1 MLSPNTAVYRFKLP
15 TSGSI
20 LGLPIGQHVSIR
32 AHINGQNVLRSYTPI
47 SSDDD
52 KGYFDMLIKSY
63 PQGNISKLVGDM
75 KIGQKLEFQGP
86 KGAMVYTPNMKK
98 HIGMICGGSGI
109 TPMWQIA
116 QAIAKNR
123 PALGGNDVT
132 EVDLIFANVSE
143 EDILMK
149 KSLDDIAAKDKSFRV
164 HYVLNNPP
172 EGWKGSVGFVTPDI
186 IKVRSSIPQA
196 RDPLTLHRK
205 HSRAR
210 RLITKS
216 SSAVLPLW
224 SRPCATLPK
233 SLGTRRLVL

>member
-1 MLSPNTAVYRFKLP
+1 MYRRVLKPKEFQKFPLVQKEILSPNTAVYRFKLP
-15 TSGSI
+15 SSGSI
-20 LGLPIGQHVSIR
+20 LGLPIGQHISIR

-75 KIGQKLEFQGP
+75 KIGEKLEFQGP

-98 HIGMICGGSGI
+98 HIGMIAGGSGI
-109 TPMWQIA
+109 TPMWQIS

-123 PALGGNDVT
+123 PELGGNDTT
-132 EVDLIFANVSE
+132 EVDLIFANVNE

-149 KSLDDIAAKDKSFRV
+149 KALDEIASKDKRFRV

-172 EGWKGSVGFVTPDI
+172 EGWKGDVGFVSPAI
-186 IKVRSSIPQA
+186 IKVRI
-196 RDPLTLHRK
+196 
-205 HSRAR
+205 
-210 RLITKS
+210 
-216 SSAVLPLW
+216 V
-224 SRPCATLPK
+224 
-233 SLGTRRLVL
+233 TRT